1 MARYPNAQEQYMY
14 FVQYEVGLVSSHKA
28 GPIGCKLSDN
38 YPTTFYMFEDQER
51 PSGRWLTAPQ

>member
-1 MARYPNAQEQYMY
+1 MQEQYMY